1 LVKSIR
7 QQLVIIADMEGASG
21 IFEGSHSWLWNGH
34 EDWGKFGRECITSD
48 VLAVCNA
55 ALDFGVDDIMLYD
68 M

>member
-1 LVKSIR
+1 
-7 QQLVIIADMEGASG
+7 MEGASG